1 MNKKIPAF
9 KLISG
14 GIAAVILLL
23 AVTMAGSLVEVL
35 QANDMAVIQSMRGK
49 LDVWTEPG
57 PHAQL
62 LGRVTTFA
70 KSSQFWFSADP
81 SQGNGKDESLKII
94 FNDGGKALLSGS
106 VRFDLPMDK
115 EKMLLLHQKY
125 GTQDRIISELIKP
138 AMEKAVYLSG
148 PLMSSKE
155 SYAER
160 RSQLMT
166 YIEDQLLDGI
176 YLTRTKTAVV
186 EDEITGEKKNVTIT
200 ELVPDS
206 ESPNGLKRQ
215 AESAIKPFGIK
226 MSLFAINNIE
236 YEDRVKEQIAQQ
248 QKITMGVQTAI
259 ANAKAAEQDR
269 LTVELQ
275 GKAEATKAKWTQE
288 TIKAQAVTRAE
299 QEKEVATLDA
309 QRELDVARLAKEG
322 AKEYKEKLILEGQG
336 EAEKKRLIM
345 AADGA
350 LKEKLATYERVMQYQ
365 ADAIAKRAVPSVVM
379 SGANGESGSDSQVSG
394 LLQMMSVKAAKDLS
408 LDMGVRSDK

>member
-1 MNKKIPAF
+1 MIKASAF
-9 KLISG
+9 KMISG
-14 GIAAVILLL
+14 GIAAVLLL
-23 AVTMAGSLVEVL
+23 LTIVMAGSLIEVL
-35 QANDMAVIQSMRGK
+35 QANDMAVIQSVRGK
-49 LDVWTEPG
+49 LDVWVEPG
-57 PHAQL
+57 PHAQMM
-62 LGRVTTFA
+62 GTVTTFA

-81 SQGNGKDESLKII
+81 TQGNIKDESLKII

-166 YIEDQLLDGI
+166 YIEDQLVEGI
-176 YLTRTKTAVV
+176 YLTRTKTAIV
-186 EDEITGEKKNVTIT
+186 EDEITGERKNVTIT
-200 ELVPDS
+200 ELVPDPA
-206 ESPNGLKRQ
+206 SPNGLKRQ

-236 YEDRVKEQIAQQ
+236 YEDRVKEQIVQQ

-275 GKAEATKAKWTQE
+275 GKAKATEAKWAQE
-288 TIKAQAVTRAE
+288 TLKAQAVTKAE
-299 QEKEVATLDA
+299 QEKEVAELDA
-309 QRELDVARLAKEG
+309 HRELEVARLDKE
-322 AKEYKEKLILEGQG
+322 ASKEYKEMLILQGQG

-379 SGANGESGSDSQVSG
+379 GSAGEAGSDSQVSG

-408 LDMGVRSDK
+408 LDMSVRNDK